1 MVSFAWK
8 GITACSVAPLRIAVL
23 MSMLCMLSAM
33 AFSGVSLLKYAM
45 GETIPGWTSLI
56 IVVLLLGSVQLFC
69 LALVGEYL
77 AKVFTEVRRRPRYII
92 ARKL

>member
-1 MVSFAWK
+1 MLAAMGYS
-8 GITACSVAPLRIAVL
+8 GI
-23 MSMLCMLSAM
+23 
-33 AFSGVSLLKYAM
+33 SLLKYAM